1 MLNGLKIGKP
11 FGLIKK
17 SLIKKEAGEEP
28 YLRAVSNVKDRISM
42 SKFRISNHKL
52 MIEKGRHLNLAKF
65 DRKCPFCPN
74 VEDETHFLLHC
85 QTFRVLREN
94 MLEAVREELSE
105 ELDRNND
112 EVMLR
117 YLLGNI
123 QISPIVSK
131 YLRKTMELRDLLIE
145 KPKQLT

>member
-1 MLNGLKIGKP
+1 MLKTKP
-11 FGLIKK
+11 ISFFI
-17 SLIKKEAGEEP
+17 
-28 YLRAVSNVKDRISM
+28 VK
-42 SKFRISNHKL
+42 
-52 MIEKGRHLNLAKF
+52 
-65 DRKCPFCPN
+65 
-74 VEDETHFLLHC
+74 LL
-85 QTFRVLREN
+85 RVLREN

>member
-1 MLNGLKIGKP
+1 MLKTKP
-11 FGLIKK
+11 ISFFI
-17 SLIKKEAGEEP
+17 
-28 YLRAVSNVKDRISM
+28 VK
-42 SKFRISNHKL
+42 
-52 MIEKGRHLNLAKF
+52 
-65 DRKCPFCPN
+65 
-74 VEDETHFLLHC
+74 LL
-85 QTFRVLREN
+85 RVLREN

-112 EVMLR
+112 EVTLR

>member
-1 MLNGLKIGKP
+1 
-11 FGLIKK
+11 
-17 SLIKKEAGEEP
+17 
-28 YLRAVSNVKDRISM
+28 
-42 SKFRISNHKL
+42 
-52 MIEKGRHLNLAKF
+52 
-65 DRKCPFCPN
+65 
-74 VEDETHFLLHC
+74 
-85 QTFRVLREN
+85 

-105 ELDRNND
+105 ELDRNDD
-112 EVMLR
+112 EPILR

>member
-1 MLNGLKIGKP
+1 
-11 FGLIKK
+11 
-17 SLIKKEAGEEP
+17 
-28 YLRAVSNVKDRISM
+28 
-42 SKFRISNHKL
+42 
-52 MIEKGRHLNLAKF
+52 
-65 DRKCPFCPN
+65 
-74 VEDETHFLLHC
+74 
-85 QTFRVLREN
+85 
-94 MLEAVREELSE
+94 MLEAVGEELSE

-112 EVMLR
+112 EIMLR